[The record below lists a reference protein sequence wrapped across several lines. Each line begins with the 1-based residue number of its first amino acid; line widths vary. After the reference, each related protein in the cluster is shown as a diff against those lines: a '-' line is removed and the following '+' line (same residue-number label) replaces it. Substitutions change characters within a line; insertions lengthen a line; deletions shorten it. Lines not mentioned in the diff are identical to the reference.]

1 MIGTPERVSEATNQ
15 KGKTPPDHRVSCR
28 DLGEADH
35 EGWLA
40 KKGKCGAEGWRG
52 RMVLIKSCDLE
63 HSPMLYVFPGGPLF
77 FSSWKR
83 KWVVLKE
90 GKLYYFQTS
99 FDPEARGVINMEGVT
114 VAPAPE
120 TKKNL

>member
-15 KGKTPPDHRVSCR
+15 KGRTPPDHRVACR

-52 RMVLIKSCDLE
+52 MVLMKDLRGDGTNE
-63 HSPMLYVFPGGPLF
+63 GLQGG
-77 FSSWKR
+77 W
-83 KWVVLKE
+83 
-90 GKLYYFQTS
+90 Y
-99 FDPEARGVINMEGVT
+99 
-114 VAPAPE
+114 
-120 TKKNL
+120 